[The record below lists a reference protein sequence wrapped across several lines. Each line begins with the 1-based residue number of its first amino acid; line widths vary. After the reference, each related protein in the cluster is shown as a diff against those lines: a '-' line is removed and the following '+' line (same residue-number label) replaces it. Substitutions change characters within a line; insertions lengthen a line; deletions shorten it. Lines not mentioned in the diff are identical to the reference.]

1 MYSALLGD
9 YSWKILDFEPNF
21 RLTRAELIDLCGLC
35 RVVARRAARYWM
47 NMRIATDAVP
57 GLGCCAVRW
66 IDRLLNA
73 GASPAV
79 YSYLFAHPDQETFVP
94 GTAPGGVF
102 VPHAAEILYVFGC
115 DATAGL
121 NTEEAA
127 LAAQM

>member
-21 RLTRAELIDLCGLC
+21 GLTRAELIDLCGLC

-66 IDRLLNA
+66 IDRLSKCCGVGGMVL
-73 GASPAV
+73 
-79 YSYLFAHPDQETFVP
+79 LRVP
-94 GTAPGGVF
+94 PLPF
-102 VPHAAEILYVFGC
+102 
-115 DATAGL
+115 
-121 NTEEAA
+121 
-127 LAAQM
+127 